1 MNSQVS
7 GNEVAL
13 RYTCGAVD
21 GQRGPMR
28 SFNSLWRE
36 MRPGQWSKNL
46 LIFAGLVFD
55 GKLMQGRLL
64 GEVVIGFVLLCMVTS
79 SVYLLNDLVDL
90 ESDRKHPVKRM
101 RPLASGEISPGQ
113 TRLAALLLATVALI
127 GSFLLDSGL
136 VSVFIGYLVLQLLY
150 VRWLRNVALIDLLS
164 ITAGFVLRV
173 LAGVVIVEVSSFSP
187 WLYICSALLALFL
200 AVAKRRQELL
210 LLADKAAEI
219 RIAFRYYNLA
229 LLDDMLRLVMTSTF
243 VAYLLYATEA
253 ETIRV
258 ANTNSALITI
268 PFVLY
273 GLLRY
278 LWLIHVKETLA
289 APDEIL
295 SMDRP
300 LQVAIALWAISFLVI
315 LYVPGALNS

>member
-1 MNSQVS
+1 MPASRNQ
-7 GNEVAL
+7 VAL
-13 RYTCGAVD
+13 RYTCGAMAD
-21 GQRGPMR
+21 LWGPMR
-28 SFNSLWRE
+28 TFNSIWRA

-55 GKLMQGRLL
+55 GKLLQGTFL

-79 SVYLLNDLVDL
+79 SVYLLNDLEDL
-90 ESDRKHPVKRM
+90 ESDRKHPIKRL
-101 RPLASGEISPGQ
+101 RPLASGEITPGQ
-113 TRLAALLLATVALI
+113 SRLSALLLIVVALF
-127 GSFLLDSGL
+127 GSLLLDSGL
-136 VSVFIGYLVLQLLY
+136 MLVFIGYLVLQLLY

-219 RIAFRYYNLA
+219 RIAFRHYNLA
-229 LLDDMLRLVMTSTF
+229 LLDDMLLFVMTSTF
-243 VAYLLYATEA
+243 IAYLLYAAEA

-278 LWLIHVKETLA
+278 LWLIHVEESLA
-289 APDEIL
+289 APDELL

-300 LQVAIALWAISFLVI
+300 LQLAIVLWAISFLVI
-315 LYVPGALNS
+315 LYVPGLVNS